1 MFAKS
6 QKINSVLDYAPC
18 LYIYG
23 GSEGIV
29 SCPDLGSEQ
38 FTFFLV
44 LLHLTQSREVSVII
58 FDNTTLTSA
67 TRSYSVT
74 PASWP
79 KKSRHMDQLVQE
91 AVEIKLHYKSLDSI
105 KVDHVS
111 H

>member
-1 MFAKS
+1 
-6 QKINSVLDYAPC
+6 V
-18 LYIYG
+18 
-23 GSEGIV
+23 
-29 SCPDLGSEQ
+29 
-38 FTFFLV
+38 T
-44 LLHLTQSREVSVII
+44 I

-79 KKSRHMDQLVQE
+79 EKSRHMDQLVQE
-91 AVEIKLHYKSLDSI
+91 AVEIKLHCKSLDSL